1 MKKLLLFLLLI
12 SFISYSQGYR
22 KLTRQGEKAYKEND
36 YATATISSIKALQ
49 QKQNFKKSIE
59 LFEKSI
65 IRVNRWYETQIDKL
79 ESSSIPFN
87 EIKDVESTKYIIQ
100 NLQSL
105 IEVQDE
111 LMFFPEKV
119 KLNNKDLISNNT
131 KDYSKKLNEAKLRL
145 TDYNLLAAKQIFS
158 SAYELYRSASNK
170 RDYQKAYY
178 RFQNIKNYISNY
190 ENTNALIAE
199 CLKKGTMRVAI
210 LSPANSSGITDTR
223 FNVLNTVVNQI
234 RINIKRN
241 KFITPV
247 NIQNQSIGYYSNN
260 YSGINAD
267 LVIKITFNEWN
278 YGDRVVRREKYSNEK
293 TKTKKDGT
301 VKIWKVNG
309 TIIDINYFAS
319 YDAIV
324 EAISTKDNTIE
335 KSESIRMDYND
346 NQGYLLGT
354 GDSRANDSG
363 FRLVS
368 KEEPV
373 SLLPPTFGQFGKS
386 QQFSNSSQELFKSA
400 FVNQVSDLISNW
412 YN

>member
-1 MKKLLLFLLLI
+1 MKKTLLFLFLI
-12 SFISYSQGYR
+12 SFISYSQSYR
-22 KLTRQGEKAYKEND
+22 KLTRQGERAYKEND
-36 YATATISSIKALQ
+36 YATATINSIKALQ

-65 IRVNRWYETQIDKL
+65 IRVNRWYEIQIDKL
-79 ESSSIPFN
+79 ERSSIPFN

-100 NLQSL
+100 NLESL

-119 KLNNKDLISNNT
+119 KLSNKDLISNNT
-131 KDYSKKLNEAKLRL
+131 KDFSKKLYEARLRL
-145 TDYNLLAAKQIFS
+145 ADYNLLAAKQIFS
-158 SAYELYRSASNK
+158 SAYELYSSASSK
-170 RDYQKAYY
+170 RDYQNAYY
-178 RFQNIKNYISNY
+178 RFHNIKNYIPNY
-190 ENTNALIAE
+190 KNTNALIAE
-199 CLKKGTMRVAI
+199 CLKMGTMRVAI
-210 LSPANSSGITDTR
+210 LSPANSSGITDIR

-234 RINIKRN
+234 RTNIKRN
-241 KFITPV
+241 KFIIPV
-247 NIQNQSIGYYSNN
+247 QIQNQTIGYYSNN

-278 YGDRVVRREKYSNEK
+278 YGDKVVRREKYSNEK
-293 TKTKKDGT
+293 TKTNKDGT

-335 KSESIRMDYND
+335 KSESIRMNYSN
-346 NQGYLLGT
+346 NQGYLIGT
-354 GDSRANDSG
+354 GDSKANDSG
-363 FRLVS
+363 FMLVS
-368 KEEPV
+368 KQEPAR
-373 SLLPPTFGQFGKS
+373 LLPPTYGQFGKR
-386 QQFSNSSQELFKSA
+386 QPFSNSSKELFKSA

>member
-170 RDYQKAYY
+170 RDD
-178 RFQNIKNYISNY
+178 
-190 ENTNALIAE
+190 ENE
-199 CLKKGTMRVAI
+199 
-210 LSPANSSGITDTR
+210 
-223 FNVLNTVVNQI
+223 
-234 RINIKRN
+234 
-241 KFITPV
+241 
-247 NIQNQSIGYYSNN
+247 
-260 YSGINAD
+260 
-267 LVIKITFNEWN
+267 
-278 YGDRVVRREKYSNEK
+278 
-293 TKTKKDGT
+293 
-301 VKIWKVNG
+301 
-309 TIIDINYFAS
+309 
-319 YDAIV
+319 
-324 EAISTKDNTIE
+324 
-335 KSESIRMDYND
+335 
-346 NQGYLLGT
+346 
-354 GDSRANDSG
+354 
-363 FRLVS
+363 
-368 KEEPV
+368 
-373 SLLPPTFGQFGKS
+373 
-386 QQFSNSSQELFKSA
+386 
-400 FVNQVSDLISNW
+400 
-412 YN
+412 